1 MFVLSG
7 VRDGVRA
14 SKQVAIK
21 KSKKNLQLAGVKA
34 PAAALFLDCG
44 VFWWHKLHLQWH
56 NAWKYKSD
64 LSQHFKTD
72 TTES

>member
-14 SKQVAIK
+14 NKQVAIK
-21 KSKKNLQLAGVKA
+21 KSKKNLPLAGVKA

-44 VFWWHKLHLQWH
+44 VF
-56 NAWKYKSD
+56 
-64 LSQHFKTD
+64 
-72 TTES
+72 